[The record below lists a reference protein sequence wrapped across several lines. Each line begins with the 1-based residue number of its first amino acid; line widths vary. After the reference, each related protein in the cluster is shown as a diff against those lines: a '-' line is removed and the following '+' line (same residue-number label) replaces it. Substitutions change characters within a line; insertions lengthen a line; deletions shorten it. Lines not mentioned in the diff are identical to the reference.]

1 MSGAAAGRRLE
12 DRIEMRGFRSVGL
25 VWGLLAAVPFPG
37 AAQIAVREGRLQQRE
52 ARPGE
57 VYSGTI
63 LVTNT
68 TDVAQEVKLYQTD
81 YIAYADGRALY
92 GEPGTQP
99 RSNAAWITVNPSFV
113 RVPARGQL
121 SVPYTVQVPPESRPP
136 LSGSYWSVIMVEPV
150 AAASGDSALA
160 KAQPGVGLIVRIRYA
175 VQVVTHIAGT
185 GAARVEF
192 ENPRVVEVEGR
203 RVLEVD
209 LRNAGDRSAPLQL
222 RLELF
227 DAGGRRMATEEAS
240 VRILHPGGSVRQRF
254 GLAGAAGGTY
264 QVMITADTGEDL
276 FGAQYTLRL

>member
-1 MSGAAAGRRLE
+1 
-12 DRIEMRGFRSVGL
+12 MRGFRSVGL
-25 VWGLLAAVPFPG
+25 LWALLVSVPLPG
-37 AAQIAVREGRLQQRE
+37 AAQIAVREGTLQQRE

-57 VYSGTI
+57 VYTGTI

-68 TDVAQEVKLYQTD
+68 TDVAQEVRLYQTD
-81 YIAYADGRALY
+81 YIAYADGRAFY
-92 GEPGTQP
+92 GEPGTEP
-99 RSNAAWITVNPSFV
+99 RSNAAWITVNPSFLT
-113 RVPARGQL
+113 VPARAQVA
-121 SVPYTVQVPPESRPP
+121 VPYTVQVPAESQPP

-150 AAASGDSALA
+150 AAASGDSATLA
-160 KAQPGVGLIVRIRYA
+160 KARPGLGLIVRIRYA

-192 ENPRVVEVEGR
+192 ENPRVVEADGR

-227 DAGGRRMATEEAS
+227 DAGGKRVATEEAS

-254 GLAGAAGGTY
+254 GLAGAVGGTY
-264 QVMITADTGEDL
+264 QVMITADTGDDL